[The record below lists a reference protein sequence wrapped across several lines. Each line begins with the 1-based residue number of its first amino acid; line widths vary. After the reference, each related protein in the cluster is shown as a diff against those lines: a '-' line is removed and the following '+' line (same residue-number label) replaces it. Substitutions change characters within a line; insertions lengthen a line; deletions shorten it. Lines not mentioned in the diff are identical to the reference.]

1 MKEFLEF
8 VARHLVDQ
16 PDLVRIETE
25 EKQEGFVLKLQVGP
39 GDVGKIIGKDGRT
52 AGALRT
58 LLRAVGAK
66 QGKRALLEIVA

>member
-16 PDLVRIETE
+16 PDLVQIETE

>member
-8 VARHLVDQ
+8 VAQHLVDQ
-16 PDLVRIETE
+16 PDLVHIETE

>member
-1 MKEFLEF
+1 MKDFLEF

-16 PDLVRIETE
+16 PDLVRVETE
-25 EKQEGFVLKLQVGP
+25 DKQEGFVLRLQVGP

>member
-8 VARHLVDQ
+8 VARQLVDQ

-25 EKQEGFVLKLQVGP
+25 EKQEGFVLKLFVGP

>member
-1 MKEFLEF
+1 MKEFLEY
-8 VARHLVDQ
+8 VAQHLVDQ
-16 PDLVRIETE
+16 PELVKIETE
-25 EKQEGFVLKLQVGP
+25 DKQEGFVLKIQVGP